1 MAAAK
6 PVSDV
11 DDENDDDEDK
21 LGILAATADNAVPAA
36 PNDDSVLW
44 LRDGTSV
51 PFTRTADKRFAC
63 PVFGCVRTTGAAAG
77 EPFVLASKVAL
88 IEHLQSQHG
97 WTHYARFPCTEHG
110 CGRAFAFA
118 AKLKAHALTHDES
131 KRAEAAARRKAK
143 EDEARAA
150 LGVAKHSKTVVR
162 RAVQTVLVDGVETF
176 PCPLPGC
183 TASFKS
189 YYLVN
194 KHRKR
199 DHGDEERLDPTRPPP
214 PKPEHTHKRQRREG
228 VATCACE
235 YCDKPCVT
243 ASDRVAH
250 YRACHTALRVFDA
263 ALPSDDLRACLRII
277 QRLPG
282 THKAPLAAMMSNDD
296 DDVKDDDVYED
307 NVDDVHDDVHDDAGA
322 GVCDDDDDDN
332 GGSDTDSDVD
342 DDEDDDIA
350 VPSGLT
356 KSIASAIVL
365 YRVSASGE
373 PLQLRCSVD
382 TCDVITNTCNAHAC
396 HVRAVHRPKPAVAFA
411 CDHCAY
417 TSTSQGRLRVHVR
430 DVHRTTRPYLCSA
443 SSSCSASFKTRGDMR
458 KHEATVHADASDA
471 VSCRICSKA
480 FRSERALANHMFV
493 HAPRKNVC
501 AACGDAFTFPSK
513 LRKHARLHPGSDG
526 FFTCSAPACGGK
538 FVLYDQLRWH
548 EILKHGAPSVQ
559 CEQCRSLFITKT
571 AMLRHVEEV
580 HVDVAYTPGKSD
592 GERFIWQTLT
602 KAGLR
607 FRTEVVIGNRLRI
620 DFAVCWPDGT
630 MCSAIE
636 YDGAHHFAPSGGA
649 VEHAWDFLA
658 QVQRDN
664 EKTRLLQAAGVPL
677 LRLTGRVTEQSV
689 LEGVRQS
696 LRRVLNR
703 DPGDTPCAEYLMSG
717 AFTCS
722 AAERLRQLLSTSI
735 NVTSALAISSA
746 ARFLLASL
754 SSLFGVAVL
763 FGSCSPLCGDSGCEA
778 HCVNA
783 PKFLRFAEAA
793 LTLFLEHCAQQTD
806 GGTGAIGDDRKLA
819 ACIAVA
825 SSVPAFKPHGRPPAQ
840 ELTPDQ
846 RQYLMDGCA
855 LHDRLASAGAG
866 AGAGA
871 GVGASASMRAGML
884 KCWYDGCTAFF
895 STSAQRPADE
905 LLRHLEAAHGM
916 DVTVRCSVDGCS
928 ATASSRRELTK
939 HRAASHADVAVK
951 HMNRVCCG
959 VSGCAALRAFSR
971 WPLWFRHMNEA
982 HGARFPALLLLFCE
996 TCKATFMLPKHM
1008 DEHVCNV

>member
-21 LGILAATADNAVPAA
+21 LGILAAAADSAVPAA

-51 PFTRTADKRFAC
+51 PFSRTADKRFAC
-63 PVFGCVRTTGAAAG
+63 PVPGCVRTTGAAAG
-77 EPFVLASKVAL
+77 ELFVLATKVAL
-88 IEHLQSQHG
+88 IEHLQSKHG
-97 WTHYARFPCTEHG
+97 WTHYARFPCTVHG

-118 AKLKAHALTHDES
+118 AKLKAHALTHDET

-143 EDEARAA
+143 EDAARAA

-162 RAVQTVLVDGVETF
+162 RAVQTVIVDGVETF

-183 TASFKS
+183 IASFTS

-199 DHGDEERLDPTRPPP
+199 DHGDDERLDPTRPPP

-250 YRACHTALRVFDA
+250 YRACHAALRVFDA

-296 DDVKDDDVYED
+296 DDDVKDDDAD
-307 NVDDVHDDVHDDAGA
+307 ADDDGHDDVEDNDVHADAEDDAG
-322 GVCDDDDDDN
+322 VDDDN
-332 GGSDTDSDVD
+332 GGSDTES
-342 DDEDDDIA
+342 DEDDDVG

-373 PLQLRCSVD
+373 PLQLRCSVA

-396 HVRAVHRPKPAVAFA
+396 HVRAVHRPKPTVAFA
-411 CDHCAY
+411 CDQCAY

-430 DVHRTTRPYLCSA
+430 DVHRTERQYLCSA
-443 SSSCSASFKTRGDMR
+443 SATCSASFKTRGDMR

-480 FRSERALANHMFV
+480 FRSERALANHMYV
-493 HAPRKNVC
+493 HAPRKHVC

-513 LRKHARLHPGSDG
+513 LRKHARLHPGGDG
-526 FFTCSAPACGGK
+526 LFTCSAPACDGK
-538 FVLYDQLRWH
+538 FVLYDQVRWH

-559 CEQCRSLFITKT
+559 CKQCMSLFITKT

-580 HVDVAYTPGKSD
+580 HVNVAYTPGKSD

-664 EKTRLLQAAGVPL
+664 EKTRLLQAASVPL

-703 DPGDTPCAEYLMSG
+703 DPGDSPFREYLMSG

-722 AAERLRQLLSTSI
+722 AAERLRRLVQTRPS
-735 NVTSALAISSA
+735 VPSAPAISSA

-754 SSLFGVAVL
+754 PVSYGVAVL
-763 FGSCSPLCGDSGCEA
+763 LGSCSPLCGDGGCEA
-778 HCVNA
+778 HCANA

-793 LTLFLEHCAQQTD
+793 LTLFLAHCARQPD
-806 GGTGAIGDDRKLA
+806 GGAGALGDERKLA
-819 ACIAVA
+819 ACLAVA
-825 SSVPAFKPHGRPPAQ
+825 STLREFTTSSMVTLSRMPH
-840 ELTPDQ
+840 LTAPQ
-846 RQYLMDGCA
+846 REYALRAAAGDVRVSSALSLSDG
-855 LHDRLASAGAG
+855 GT
-866 AGAGA
+866 
-871 GVGASASMRAGML
+871 SMRANVL
-884 KCWYDGCTAFF
+884 HCWYDDCQVFF
-895 STSAQRPADE
+895 STSAHRPADD
-905 LLRHLEAAHGM
+905 LLRHIVAAH
-916 DVTVRCSVDGCS
+916 R
-928 ATASSRRELTK
+928 
-939 HRAASHADVAVK
+939 ADVAVRCCVDGCGETASCRSELALHTKASHPDCSQK
-951 HMNRVCCG
+951 HIDRVFCA
-959 VSGCAALRAFSR
+959 VDGCATPSFSSWAR
-971 WPLWFRHMNEA
+971 WFRHMNEH
-982 HGARFPALLLLFCE
+982 HGTQFPPLLLR
-996 TCKATFMLPKHM
+996 TCAECSRSFSSMKLM
-1008 DEHVCNV
+1008 DEHVCVL